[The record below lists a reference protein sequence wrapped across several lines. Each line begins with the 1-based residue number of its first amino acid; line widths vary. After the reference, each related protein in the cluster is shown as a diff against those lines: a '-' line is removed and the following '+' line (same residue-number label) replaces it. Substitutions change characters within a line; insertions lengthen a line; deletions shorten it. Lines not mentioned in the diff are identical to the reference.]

1 MLEVKKDRETL
12 FSAPVVFASQAAMK
26 SMKKKKEKEK
36 EEKEK
41 KEKKKKLFL
50 LQGIVLGI

>member
-26 SMKKKKEKEK
+26 SMKKK
-36 EEKEK
+36 EK

>member
-26 SMKKKKEKEK
+26 SMKKK
-36 EEKEK
+36 EK

-50 LQGIVLGI
+50 LQGIVIGI

>member
-41 KEKKKKLFL
+41 RRRKRSFFYCKALF
-50 LQGIVLGI
+50 